1 MKPALLLFWVAA
13 FAMATSWVHAV
24 SVITEV
30 TSKETQVVGFDF
42 GITAKD
48 LPDGRVEFRVVVSEK
63 EGKFSSR
70 PSTSLSTVV
79 TKDHSSS
86 ISSAKALPLEKQG
99 KSMVCVFTVE
109 RAALEDPSLC
119 FVFTNPVERMV
130 NGKLM
135 AMPSVDMAFA
145 RLKDFGGR

>member
-1 MKPALLLFWVAA
+1 VAGFA
-13 FAMATSWVHAV
+13 F
-24 SVITEV
+24 
-30 TSKETQVVGFDF
+30 D
-42 GITAKD
+42 ITAKD
-48 LPDGRVEFRVVVSEK
+48 LPDGRVEFRVVISEK

-70 PSTSLSTVV
+70 PSTSLSKVV

-86 ISSAKALPLEKQG
+86 ITGARELPVEKLAKA
-99 KSMVCVFTVE
+99 MVCVFTVE